1 MSTFVELLETIAESL
16 MFAAFSV
23 LCVMVIACSLA
34 VTALV
39 LAASAFT
46 VIHLWGS
53 ACLP

>member
-1 MSTFVELLETIAESL
+1 MSQVVELLDTIADGL
-16 MFAAFSV
+16 MHAAV
-23 LCVMVIACSLA
+23 AIACLTMIACSLA

-39 LAASAFT
+39 LAASAFA